1 MLLHYSY
8 RPSQKSPFLVSA
20 KYDQKVCYLHV
31 MLGSLDSY
39 TLNADTPLEL
49 RKWKYRL
56 HLIFIHVGGYLW
68 PHLISGV
75 KLMLMLL

>member
-1 MLLHYSY
+1 MF
-8 RPSQKSPFLVSA
+8 PFLVSA
-20 KYDQKVCYLHV
+20 KYEEKVCCLHV

-39 TLNADTPLEL
+39 TLNADILLEL

-56 HLIFIHVGGYLW
+56 HLIFIQVGDLW